1 MYPTV
6 VLNRGKDQSVLRYHP
21 WIFSGAVRML
31 PEGLR
36 EGDIVRVTDE
46 SGRYLCTGYYNDSS
60 IIIRILSF
68 SDEQIDSQFWVNRF
82 RSAIQ
87 VRAASD
93 MLNREGFNAY
103 RLINGEGD
111 GIPGLIAD
119 MYNGHLVLQFHTI
132 GLTKQAKAL
141 EAAAWAVLEGNATSI
156 HLKAADKA
164 RGFMEER
171 VHGETIIEENGIRM
185 AVDLVH
191 GQKTGFF
198 LDQRDNR
205 MLLGKLSTGKNVLN
219 TFCYTGGFSLHALKG
234 GASSV
239 VSVDSS
245 APALKLLEKNL
256 EINGLNDSVHQSV
269 CTDAVEYI
277 QQMKNRFDIIILD
290 PPAFAKSVSARHNA
304 IQAYKRINKAAF
316 RNIAPGG
323 LLFTFSCSQVV
334 DVFTFRQTVYSA
346 ALESGRRIRILHTL
360 GAGADHP
367 VSVYHPEGS
376 YLKGFILSVE

>member
-1 MYPTV
+1 M
-6 VLNRGKDQSVLRYHP
+6 RYHP
-21 WIFSGAVRML
+21 WIFSGAVRTL

-36 EGDIVRVTDE
+36 EGDFVRVTDE

-60 IIIRILSF
+60 IVIRVLSY
-68 SDEQIDSQFWVNRF
+68 SDEEIATDFWEARF
-82 RSAIQ
+82 RAALQ
-87 VRAASD
+87 VREAAGIIQQQ
-93 MLNREGFNAY
+93 GFTAY

-119 MYNGHLVLQFHTI
+119 MYNGHLVMQFHTP
-132 GLTKQAKAL
+132 GLTKHVKSLEAGAVKAL
-141 EAAAWAVLEGNATSI
+141 SGIAESI
-156 HLKAADKA
+156 HLRAADKA
-164 RGFMEER
+164 KGFIEER
-171 VHGETIIEENGIRM
+171 VSGETVIEEDGIRM

-198 LDQRDNR
+198 LDQRNNR
-205 MLLGKLSTGKNVLN
+205 MLLGKLSEGKNVLN

-234 GASSV
+234 GATSV

-245 APALKLLEKNL
+245 APALKLLDKNL
-256 EINGLNDSVHQSV
+256 ELNNFNASVHESV
-269 CTDAVEYI
+269 CADAVEYI
-277 QQMKNRFDIIILD
+277 QQMKNRFDIIVLD

-360 GAGADHP
+360 GAGPDHP

-376 YLKGFILSVE
+376 YLKGFVLSVE